1 MVSDNFKRWLY
12 PHARPNGLA
21 RILNRF
27 WAIVHALGV
36 MPNYLVTLEVQGRRT
51 GRTISFPLVMVAQ
64 EGERYLVAMFGYN
77 TGWARNVAAAN
88 GQAILRHGRTEPIR
102 LEEIPVTQRAR
113 VLKRYLQIAP
123 GARPH
128 MPISKDDPLEV
139 FETHAVDYPVFRV
152 VASSQT

>member
-1 MVSDNFKRWLY
+1 MVNDDFKRSLY
-12 PHARPNGLA
+12 PNARPNTLA

-64 EGERYLVAMFGYN
+64 DGERYLVAMFGDK
-77 TGWARNVAAAN
+77 TGWARNVIAAN
-88 GQAILRHGRTEPIR
+88 GQATLRHGRTEPIR
-102 LEEIPVTQRAR
+102 LEEIPVSQRAR

-128 MPISKDDPLEV
+128 IPISKDDPLEV
-139 FETHAVDYPVFRV
+139 FEAHAAEYPVFRV
-152 VASSQT
+152 VARDQG